1 MNLKTNMG
9 KTFLKLLQRHF
20 LKRHSMHKIFNR
32 NAVKISY
39 CCMRNME
46 SVILSR
52 NKQILNLSKE
62 YFGCNYKVRNK
73 CLTPSTVYEAK
84 VSNKTNNECKR
95 YLGASETPFKERF
108 RSHTRDFKHKKCEKL
123 TGLSKYIWTTKSHG
137 LIPIVKWSIVK
148 RVNSKTAANY
158 CKLYLIERFSIIQS
172 LDDKNLLNETCR
184 HQNKLLLLLLSNV
197 KRNDTMD
204 YENWILHFVFVL

>member
-1 MNLKTNMG
+1 
-9 KTFLKLLQRHF
+9 
-20 LKRHSMHKIFNR
+20 
-32 NAVKISY
+32 
-39 CCMRNME
+39 ME

-62 YFGCNYKVRNK
+62 YFGCNYRVRNKCPLDNK
-73 CLTPSTVYEAK
+73 CLTPSIVYEAK

-108 RSHTRDFKHKKCEKL
+108 RSHTRDFKHKKYEKL
-123 TGLSKYIWTTKSHG
+123 TGLSKYIWTTKSDG

-158 CKLYLIERFSIIQS
+158 CKLYLIEKFYIIQS

-184 HQNKLLLLLLSNV
+184 H
-197 KRNDTMD
+197 
-204 YENWILHFVFVL
+204 